1 MDIGAMRI
9 RILFQ
14 KQTAGIDEYRNHINT
29 WEDYFECWATASY
42 SSGDEVNEAGQTVT
56 QESMDFTCRYCS
68 ELAAV
73 TTTGFRVAFGGKIYN
88 ILAINPNAYKKNSL
102 RFHCERNER

>member
-1 MDIGAMRI
+1 MRV
-9 RILFQ
+9 RVTFQ
-14 KQTAGIDEYRNHINT
+14 KNTVIVDKYGNHKT
-29 WEDYFECWATASY
+29 GWADYFSCWATVGT
-42 SSGDEVNEAGQTVT
+42 SSGS
-56 QESMDFTCRYCS
+56 ESSGVVINPEESLDFTCRYCS

-88 ILAINPNAYKKNSL
+88 ILAINPNAFKKNSL

>member
-14 KQTAGIDEYRNHINT
+14 KQTAGVDEYRNHVNT
-29 WEDYFECWATASY
+29 WEDYFGCWATASY
-42 SSGDEVNEAGQTVT
+42 SSGDETNEAGQTVT

-68 ELAAV
+68 ERAGSGHHDRIPRRLW
-73 TTTGFRVAFGGKIYN
+73 REDLQHPCYQ
-88 ILAINPNAYKKNSL
+88 P
-102 RFHCERNER
+102 ERL